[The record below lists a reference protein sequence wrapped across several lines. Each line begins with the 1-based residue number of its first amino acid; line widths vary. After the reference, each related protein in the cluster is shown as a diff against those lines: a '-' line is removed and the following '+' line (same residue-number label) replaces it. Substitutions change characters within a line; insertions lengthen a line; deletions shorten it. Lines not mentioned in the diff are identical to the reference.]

1 MINEFGKFALIK
13 VLKTKNTIYKSILVL
28 LGSMLFPIIASA
40 LDFIS
45 GDQLNQ
51 LVSKRYKVQSNDTFG
66 GYSIFAPDGDWE
78 MISTSMNQTTG
89 GSGPLKQPWV
99 SMARYKDGK
108 VLMLQF
114 ITLTIQQGFSS
125 GWSGDPCGGEKIV
138 KINVVR
144 ASLDRCAVAVIK
156 PIRIAGVQTDILEIL
171 FIENN
176 TGGRLYQSTFN
187 IYFENLGHTHSTVT
201 DKSGEFNRRLKEW
214 MSKFLD
220 ATIKAA
226 GYDKP
231 ADAFK
236 DVPTFTDA
244 INNIKTTPAAV
255 LATPLRQDITNAPS
269 KNIQDRL
276 QNLKDLY
283 DKKLITED
291 DYDKKRKDILNSL

>member
-1 MINEFGKFALIK
+1 MINKFRKFALIK

-28 LGSMLFPIIASA
+28 LASMLFTTVVNA
-40 LDFIS
+40 LDFVS
-45 GDQLNQ
+45 GNSLNP
-51 LVSKRYKVQSNDTFG
+51 LVSKGYKVQSNDTFG
-66 GYSIFAPDGDWE
+66 GYSIFAPDGDWA
-78 MISTSMNQTTG
+78 MYSTSM
-89 GSGPLKQPWV
+89 LKTAGDATSLSQPWIGIERYQYGKWV
-99 SMARYKDGK
+99 MA
-108 VLMLQF
+108 QA
-114 ITLTIQQGFSS
+114 ITLTIQQNSAG
-125 GWSGDPCGGEKIV
+125 GWLGDPCSGEKIV
-138 KINVVR
+138 KINFIR
-144 ASLDRCAVAVIK
+144 GSLDRCAVAVIK
-156 PIRIAGVQTDILEIL
+156 PIRIGGVQTDTLEIL
-171 FIENN
+171 FIESNM
-176 TGGRLYQSTFN
+176 GGRFYKSTFN
-187 IYFENLGHTHSTVT
+187 IHYENLGLSHSTVT
-201 DKSGEFNRRLKEW
+201 DKSSEFNRRLKEW

-255 LATPLRQDITNAPS
+255 LATPLRQDMTNAPS